1 MKTTYEVARQHLGDR
16 LYQEG
21 ETRELDANEAKRLVD
36 LGVLVE
42 SKAEPKHA
50 NKARKA
56 APENK

>member
-1 MKTTYEVARQHLGDR
+1 MKTKYEVARQHLGDR

-42 SKAEPKHA
+42 TKAEPKHE
-50 NKARKA
+50 NKARKG